1 MKLSAAIRRFFLPRL
16 IVSIYFALKY
26 RCFVSHRAEVEPT
39 RRLRIGKG
47 TEIGSF
53 TKVKATDGDL
63 SIGKHVSIGPNCFI
77 TASSGGLTI
86 GDDTMIAANTCII
99 GNNYRYDRL
108 DVPIREQEQESIGIK
123 IGNNV
128 WIGCGSIVM
137 DGAEIGDGSIVSA
150 SSVVSGK
157 IPPNSIAQGNPAAV
171 IFQRR

>member
-1 MKLSAAIRRFFLPRL
+1 MKLATIFRRFLLPRS
-16 IVSIYFALKY
+16 IVSIYFAAKY
-26 RCFVSHRAEVEPT
+26 GCLVSHRAEVEPT

-63 SIGKHVSIGPNCFI
+63 TIGADVSIGPNCFI

-86 GDDTMIAANTCII
+86 GDDAMIAANTCII

-108 DVPIREQEQESIGIK
+108 DVPLREQEHESIGIR

-128 WIGCGSIVM
+128 WLGCGTIVM

-150 SSVVSGK
+150 NSVVTGR
-157 IPPNSIAQGNPAAV
+157 IPPNSIAQGNPATAV
-171 IFQRR
+171 FERR

>member
-1 MKLSAAIRRFFLPRL
+1 MKLRTVARRFLLPR
-16 IVSIYFALKY
+16 IVVSAYFAFKY

-63 SIGKHVSIGPNCFI
+63 TIGADVSIGPNCFI

-86 GDDTMIAANTCII
+86 GDDAMIAANTCII

-108 DVPIREQEQESIGIK
+108 DVPLREQEHESIGIR

-128 WIGCGSIVM
+128 WLGCGTIVM

-150 SSVVSGK
+150 NSVVTGR
-157 IPPNSIAQGNPAAV
+157 IPPNSIAQGNPATAV
-171 IFQRR
+171 FERR